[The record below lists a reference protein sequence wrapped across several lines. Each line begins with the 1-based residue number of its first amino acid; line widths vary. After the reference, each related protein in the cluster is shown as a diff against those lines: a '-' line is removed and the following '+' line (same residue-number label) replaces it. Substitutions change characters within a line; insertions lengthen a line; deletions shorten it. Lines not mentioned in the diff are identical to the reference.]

1 MFDRRW
7 IESTRPTRALRAYR
21 RYAIAAGVTLLIGA
35 LLADS
40 WITHP
45 QMELTE
51 RQQLE
56 ARGVAITAT
65 EERQGTRIVLPVD
78 ASQALLEE
86 VIPLLKTVG
95 PVMELDLSGTKV
107 TNLAPLAALT
117 ALRKINL
124 GPRLV
129 SNTPAS
135 SWPATNDWTDAAPI
149 TDFIP
154 LTRLTNLQA
163 LWLLDTQ
170 VADAAPLAQLTN
182 LQRLDL
188 SRTEVADA
196 APLAG
201 LTNLRE
207 LSLSGTQVADAAPL
221 ARLTNLQSLDLSGTQ
236 VADAAPL
243 DASPTCNRST
253 SPAPRSPTPPRSRLT
268 NLHARSP
275 APQSPTP
282 PRSRSSPIC
291 TGSTSPAPRSPTP
304 PRSHA
309 SPTSN
314 GSTSPAPRSPTPPS
328 RAAHQPA
335 KARPLRHP
343 GRRRRPPHA
352 SPTSNGSPSGPGRR
366 RRPARTP
373 HQPARPLPL

>member
-7 IESTRPTRALRAYR
+7 IESTRPTRALRTYR

-129 SNTPAS
+129 SNTPTS

-221 ARLTNLQSLDLSGTQ
+221 ARLTNLQDLFLSDTQVADLAPLAGLTNLQALSLIDTQ

-243 DASPTCNRST
+243 A
-253 SPAPRSPTPPRSRLT
+253 RLT
-268 NLHARSP
+268 NLETLWLRSTQVADA
-275 APQSPTP
+275 APLAGLTNLQWLDLSGTQV
-282 PRSRSSPIC
+282 SQQQV
-291 TGSTSPAPRSPTP
+291 TELK
-304 PRSHA
+304 
-309 SPTSN
+309 
-314 GSTSPAPRSPTPPS
+314 
-328 RAAHQPA
+328 RALAERGNRA
-335 KARPLRHP
+335 VYI
-343 GRRRRPPHA
+343 
-352 SPTSNGSPSGPGRR
+352 SGP
-366 RRPARTP
+366 
-373 HQPARPLPL
+373 